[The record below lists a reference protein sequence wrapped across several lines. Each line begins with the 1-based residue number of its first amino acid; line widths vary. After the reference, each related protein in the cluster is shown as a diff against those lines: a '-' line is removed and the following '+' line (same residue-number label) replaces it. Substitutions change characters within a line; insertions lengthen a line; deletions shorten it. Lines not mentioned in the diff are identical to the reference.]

1 MTATEL
7 HSFANRCAAED
18 AADAQTPACGDHRL
32 GVETTCPFCWAWHVA
47 RKRATEAPAVALRSL
62 LAEQRELSGEGQ
74 LDAIAAD
81 LAAFYAGLEPMDPR
95 YFELLSDLV
104 SRLATRL
111 LPTSRRHRAL
121 SEIAAIARFD
131 PAIGI

>member
-7 HSFANRCAAED
+7 HSFANSCAAED

-47 RKRATEAPAVALRSL
+47 RKRATEAPVVALQAI
-62 LAEQRELSGEGQ
+62 LAEQRELAGEGH
-74 LDAIAAD
+74 LDSIAAD
-81 LAAFYAGLEPMDPR
+81 LAAFYASHEPMAPG
-95 YFELLSDLV
+95 YFELLADLV
-104 SRLATRL
+104 SRLATWL
-111 LPTSRRHRAL
+111 LPTSRRRRAL